1 MPKICRVYWQ
11 YQKASYKAD
20 LFHEHQRKEG
30 PYSSLRMLA
39 VVIAMIFFAFPAEG
53 ASGFWLSHWYIT
65 ESINLMSQ
73 SLNLLVSSPTQNLHW
88 LAYQW
93 VSTLFQN
100 YEIPA
105 LAENKPMLKI
115 HRPRRNKRTRRGNQW
130 WQRTLGELRDVWNI
144 VFWSSW
150 SNCWCILVQESLRE
164 KQQIVDRKKEI
175 VAVSSWPLNS
185 FFHSNFSTKRWSG

>member
-73 SLNLLVSSPTQNLHW
+73 SLNIGVQSNAKPPLTGVPMSIYALSKLWDPCVSREQANVKNSSPPTQQEDKERQSMMTAHTWWVERCVEHCVLVKLIKLLVYFGSR
-88 LAYQW
+88 
-93 VSTLFQN
+93 VI
-100 YEIPA
+100 E
-105 LAENKPMLKI
+105 
-115 HRPRRNKRTRRGNQW
+115 
-130 WQRTLGELRDVWNI
+130 GEAADC
-144 VFWSSW
+144 WS
-150 SNCWCILVQESLRE
+150 
-164 KQQIVDRKKEI
+164 
-175 VAVSSWPLNS
+175 
-185 FFHSNFSTKRWSG
+185 